1 MRASSGGLRIVN
13 TDPRK
18 ITNVTV
24 GMRASSGDL
33 RAFKTNLREDHN
45 MSEEELVQENLYQST
60 LALVSSLAVTLLR
73 SQSEGR

>member
-1 MRASSGGLRIVN
+1 
-13 TDPRK
+13 
-18 ITNVTV
+18 
-24 GMRASSGDL
+24 MRASSGDL